1 MATAFRDQIRLAFN
15 PDFKRQTSVG
25 TALANGLMTA
35 TMTATTVSP
44 QREVRTKAFL
54 NCDNQTLRR
63 MEATSRLM
71 RMTIE
76 FDASPHLA
84 AGFLSGAM
92 GVTAAPTGTDPLTH
106 AITMLPA
113 STRELT
119 YHTFIWGH
127 ADGTG
132 EAWKYSDVVFD
143 RVRIEASAGADSV
156 WRCTVDMI
164 GNASRSSVTSWT
176 FPSCIDED
184 PANLYDGTLT
194 INAVDYMPTCKSL
207 FCEYSNGVLTNDA
220 PFVGNSLDWK
230 RGLRSPVRG
239 YTIGAAIIGTDR
251 AGDTLAALTQ
261 ANNDIGTA
269 VASSFRM
276 GTAGNGLTVT
286 VASGYVAAEG
296 NTQSY
301 YGEAEEG
308 VLNIRIVPLT
318 TTPMSASA
326 VIPLALQAIQ
336 LETAA

>member
-1 MATAFRDQIRLAFN
+1 MTAFRDQIRLAFN
-15 PDFKRQTSVG
+15 PDFKRQTTVG

-35 TMTATTVSP
+35 TMTATAVTP
-44 QREVRTKAFL
+44 AREVRTKAFM

-63 MEATSRLM
+63 LEATSRLT

-84 AGFLSGAM
+84 AGFLAGAM
-92 GVTAAPTGTDPLTH
+92 GVTAAPTGTDPKTH
-106 AITMLPA
+106 GISMLPA
-113 STRELT
+113 SVRELT

-127 ADGTG
+127 DDGTG

-143 RVRIEASAGADSV
+143 RVRLEASAGADSV
-156 WRCTVDMI
+156 WRCTVDML
-164 GNASRSSVTSWT
+164 GNASRTSVTSWT
-176 FPSCIDED
+176 WPACVDED

-194 INAVDYMPTCKSL
+194 ISATSYMDTCKSL
-207 FCEYSNGVLTNDA
+207 FCEYSNNVLSSDA
-220 PFVGNSLDWK
+220 PFVAGSLDWK

-239 YTIGAAIIGTDR
+239 YTIGASIIGTDR

-261 ANNDIGTA
+261 ANSDVGTA
-269 VASSFRM
+269 AASSFRM
-276 GTAGNGLTVT
+276 GTAGNGLTIS
-286 VASGYVAAEG
+286 VASGYVSAEG

-318 TTPMSASA
+318 TTPMTASA
-326 VIPLALQAIQ
+326 VLPAAQQTIQ
-336 LETAA
+336 METAA

>member
-1 MATAFRDQIRLAFN
+1 MGAFRDQIRLAFN
-15 PDFKRQTSVG
+15 PDFKKQTTAG

-35 TMTATTVSP
+35 TMTATAVTP
-44 QREVRTKAFL
+44 QREVRMKRFY

-71 RMTIE
+71 RMTIQ
-76 FDASPHLA
+76 FDASAHLS
-84 AGFLSGAM
+84 AGFLAGAM

-106 AITMLPA
+106 GITMLPA

-127 ADGTG
+127 DDGTG

-156 WRCTVDMI
+156 WTCTVDMV
-164 GNASRSSVTSWT
+164 GNAARTSVTSWT
-176 FPSCIDED
+176 WPTCIDED

-194 INAVDYMPTCKSL
+194 INAVQYIDTAKSIY
-207 FCEYSNGVLTNDA
+207 CEFSNGVLTNDA
-220 PFVGNSLDWK
+220 PFVAGSLDWK
-230 RGLRSPVRG
+230 RGLRSPQRG
-239 YTIGAAIIGTDR
+239 YIIGAAILGTDR

-261 ANNDIGTA
+261 ANSDVGTA

-276 GTAGNGLTVT
+276 GAAGNGLTVT
-286 VASGYVAAEG
+286 VASGYAQADG
-296 NTQSY
+296 ATQSY

-308 VLNIRIVPLT
+308 VLQIMIVPLT
-318 TTPMSASA
+318 STPLSASA
-326 VIPLALQAIQ
+326 VLPAALQTIQ
-336 LETAA
+336 METAA